1 MKYIFIDID
10 GTLYSPEINAVPY
23 SAMDA
28 IKKAKDNGH
37 KLFVCTGR
45 SLSAASLFLNLDVD
59 GFVFSVGSVIYV
71 NHKRIFDSPLTNE
84 QVEEIIKVANRN
96 KLGIC
101 IEGNAGAYYDERA
114 SNHIYN
120 YFASSANNIDE
131 GAKMVIDNGFF
142 TMENRDLRDH
152 IYKACLYAKNENE
165 IEKVK
170 NDMPEG
176 FQCLVT
182 MRNMELD
189 SICAEVT
196 LAAITKSTAA
206 QIVCESYGA
215 TLNDAIAI
223 GDSLNDFEM
232 IKDCGI
238 GVAMGNG
245 CDEIKEIAQFVTT
258 DILEDGIYNAF
269 KHLELI

>member
-28 IKKAKDNGH
+28 IKKAKENGH

-71 NHKRIFDSPLTNE
+71 NRKRIYDSPLTNE
-84 QVEEIIKVANRN
+84 QVDEIIKVAQRD

-101 IEGNAGAYYDERA
+101 IEGNAGAYYDELA

-120 YFASSANNIDE
+120 YFASSANNVDE
-131 GAKMVIDNGFF
+131 GNKMVIENGFF
-142 TMENRDLRDH
+142 SMNHRDKRDN
-152 IYKACLYAKNENE
+152 IYKACLYANNENE
-165 IEKVK
+165 IDKVRK
-170 NDMPEG
+170 DLPEG

-182 MRNMELD
+182 MRNMAID

-196 LAAITKSTAA
+196 LKTITKSTAA
-206 QIVCESYGA
+206 KIVCESYGA
-215 TLNDAIAI
+215 TLADAIAI
-223 GDSLNDFEM
+223 GDSLNDYEM
-232 IKDCGI
+232 IRDCGI

-245 CDEIKEIAQFVTT
+245 CDEIKEIAQYVTT
-258 DILEDGIYNAF
+258 DILDDGIYNAF
-269 KHLELI
+269 KHLKLI

>member
-28 IKKAKDNGH
+28 IKKAKENGH

-71 NHKRIFDSPLTNE
+71 NRKRIYDSPLTNE
-84 QVEEIIKVANRN
+84 QVDEIIKVAQRD

-101 IEGNAGAYYDERA
+101 IEGNAGAYYDELA

-120 YFASSANNIDE
+120 YFASSANNVDE
-131 GAKMVIDNGFF
+131 GNKMVIENGFF
-142 TMENRDLRDH
+142 SMNHRDKRDN
-152 IYKACLYAKNENE
+152 IYKACLYANNENE
-165 IEKVK
+165 IDKVRK
-170 NDMPEG
+170 DLPEG

-182 MRNMELD
+182 MRNMAID

-196 LAAITKSTAA
+196 LKTITKSTAA
-206 QIVCESYGA
+206 KIVCESYGA
-215 TLNDAIAI
+215 TLADAIAI
-223 GDSLNDFEM
+223 GDSLNDYEM
-232 IKDCGI
+232 IRDCGI

-245 CDEIKEIAQFVTT
+245 CDEIKEIAQYVTT
-258 DILEDGIYNAF
+258 DILDDGIYNAF